1 MTKAKFL
8 ADECTFVQTV
18 FLMRNPGFDVQRIM
32 ELKSDYQA
40 KIQNIAKMLP
50 PEKLGEV
57 LDFME
62 FLYRKEKGFNYTTVE
77 NSAEYVRRLRDE
89 ESFTPQGN
97 QNVDPAVFRCFA
109 P

>member
-1 MTKAKFL
+1 
-8 ADECTFVQTV
+8 
-18 FLMRNPGFDVQRIM
+18 M

-62 FLYRKEKGFNYTTVE
+62 FLYHKEKGFDYTRVE
-77 NSAEYVRRLRDE
+77 NSAQYVRKLRE
-89 ESFTPQGN
+89 EQSFTPGGKQKNGREFLRELIEWQESN
-97 QNVDPAVFRCFA
+97 S
-109 P
+109 